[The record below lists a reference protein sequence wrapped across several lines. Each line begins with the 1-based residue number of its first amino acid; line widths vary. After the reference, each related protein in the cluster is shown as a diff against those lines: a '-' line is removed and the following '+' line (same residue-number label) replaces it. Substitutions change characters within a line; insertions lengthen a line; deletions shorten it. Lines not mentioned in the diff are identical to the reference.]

1 MDDKKRHPNNEMK
14 KVLSLVLSLAVIFS
28 LVACGGSAPAASQP
42 AASQP
47 AASQPAAS
55 QPAAAP
61 SSGSGSS
68 SAAPAAAGGSITI
81 AVAAPMT
88 GDNAEYGIG
97 FANAAKLMAKEW
109 NDKGGVNIGGTM
121 YTVQIDE
128 YDDKSDSDEAALIAE
143 KIVSDKNVYGV
154 LGHFASGICMVAAP
168 VYQEAGYVNIS
179 PTSSHADYSGIG
191 DYIFRNNTVIVVETH
206 TGAEIAVNYLGKK
219 NVGVLSIDTEWG
231 QSAGNAMEENI
242 KSVGGT
248 VALRQEVSADAVDFA
263 TEIAN
268 FKAAGAEVVMVA
280 GMYGTLGPFIVALQN
295 SNFIIP
301 VVGCSNAYTDNMLSY
316 AAQAPD
322 IHVYAPVSFFA
333 GNSDPKIQAYVKAYT
348 DAYGSAPSALTTQAY
363 DSVGIMLTALEAAG
377 KLDRAAMKDAIYNVQ
392 YDGMSGFTTFDSI
405 GDAQKVFTKLTIKDG
420 TWGLAE

>member
-1 MDDKKRHPNNEMK
+1 MK
-14 KVLSLVLSLAVIFS
+14 KFTKILSLTLA
-28 LVACGGSAPAASQP
+28 LVMVMSMAACG
-42 AASQP
+42 
-47 AASQPAAS
+47 
-55 QPAAAP
+55 

-68 SAAPAAAGGSITI
+68 ASSDKTADAPAASGDSITI

-109 NDKGGVNIGGTM
+109 NEKGGVDIGGTK
-121 YTVQIDE
+121 YTVKIAE

-143 KIVSDKNVYGV
+143 KIVSDDSIYGV

-168 VYQEAGYVNIS
+168 TYQEAGYVNIS

-191 DYIFRNNTVIVVETH
+191 DYIFRNNTVISVETR
-206 TGAEIAVNYLGKK
+206 TGAEIATDYLGKSK
-219 NVGVLSIDTEWG
+219 VGVLSIDTEWG

-242 KSVGGT
+242 VSLGGEM
-248 VALRQEVSADAVDFA
+248 VLRQEVSADAVDFA

-280 GMYGTLGPFIVALQN
+280 GMYGTLGPFVVALQN
-295 SNFIIP
+295 SDYIIP
-301 VVGCSNAYTDNMLSY
+301 VVGCSNAYTDNMLEY

-322 IHVYAPVSFFA
+322 IKIYAPVSFFA
-333 GNSDPKIQAYVKAYT
+333 GNPDEKVQAYVKAYT

-363 DSVGIMLTALEAAG
+363 DSVGIMLTALETAG
-377 KLDRAAMKDAIYNVQ
+377 KLDREAMKDAIYGIE
-392 YDGMSGFTTFDSI
+392 YDGMSGYTTFDEI
-405 GDAQKVFTKLTIKDG
+405 GDAQKVFTKLTIADG
-420 TWGLAE
+420 AWTVVE